1 MGEPCVADV
10 DINSVKQ
17 GVIMNEKRIGVA
29 VSAPDVAGVMENI
42 ARVEGAGIPAVWLTT
57 GGAGLDALTIFAAAA
72 ERFKN
77 VMFGTSIV
85 PTFPRHPIVMAQQVQ
100 VLSQLAPGRIRLGIG
115 PSHRPTT
122 QAMYGTGFRAPLG
135 HLKEC
140 IQILKPLL
148 QTGSVDFDG
157 KYYHAH
163 AKLAAP
169 VDVPVMASALRSAS
183 FEACGADADGAI
195 SWVCPGAYLQT
206 VALPAI
212 QKGAEVAS
220 RPAPPLI
227 AHAPVCVHENPDE
240 IRVAVQQQLSNYPR
254 MPFYQQM
261 FAAAGFPEA
270 AEETWSDAMITGTV
284 LSGDESTVKM
294 RLQGLLDMGA
304 TEILVSVVHA
314 GEDREASINRTL
326 GVLGELSQ
334 SLG

>member
-1 MGEPCVADV
+1 M
-10 DINSVKQ
+10 S
-17 GVIMNEKRIGVA
+17 EKRIGVA
-29 VSAPDVAGVMENI
+29 VSAPNVATVLENI
-42 ARVEGAGIPAVWLTT
+42 ARVEAAGIPAVWLTT

-77 VMFGTSIV
+77 IMFGTSIV

-115 PSHRPTT
+115 PSHRPSTE
-122 QAMYGTGFRAPLG
+122 AMYGAGFRAPLA

-148 QTGSVDFDG
+148 QKGSVDFDG

-163 AKLAAP
+163 ARLAAP

-183 FEACGADADGAI
+183 FEACGAEADGAI
-195 SWVCPGAYLQT
+195 SWVCPGFLLRGA
-206 VALPAI
+206 ALPAI
-212 QKGAEVAS
+212 RKGAEGAGRS
-220 RPAPPLI
+220 APPLI
-227 AHAPVCVHENPDE
+227 AHAPVCVHDNPDE

-261 FAAAGFPEA
+261 FAAAGYPEA
-270 AEETWSDAMITGTV
+270 AEETWSDAMIAGTV
-284 LSGDESTVKM
+284 LSGSESRVKEG
-294 RLQGLLDMGA
+294 LQGLLDLGA

-314 GEDREASINRTL
+314 GENREASIDRTMR
-326 GVLGELSQ
+326 VLAEVSR